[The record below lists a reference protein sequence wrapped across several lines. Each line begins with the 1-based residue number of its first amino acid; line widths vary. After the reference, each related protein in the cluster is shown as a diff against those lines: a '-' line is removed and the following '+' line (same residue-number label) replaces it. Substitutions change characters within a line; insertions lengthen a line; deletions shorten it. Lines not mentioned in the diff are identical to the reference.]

1 MIMEKFEKNYE
12 KFVKTCDLSLML
24 DDYNAMLANRS
35 QPVRILDKLNPYE
48 GIAIG
53 IDREGELL
61 VKVADGAIR
70 KVCSD
75 FLYRKSILEYRSF
88 WNLFRPW
95 NGLQIMV

>member
-1 MIMEKFEKNYE
+1 
-12 KFVKTCDLSLML
+12 ML

-61 VKVADGAIR
+61 VKSRRRRDPKRYAQE
-70 KVCSD
+70 
-75 FLYRKSILEYRSF
+75 KS
-88 WNLFRPW
+88 P
-95 NGLQIMV
+95 

>member
-1 MIMEKFEKNYE
+1 MNHPAFVRRVLALVLTAAVAVGE

-70 KVCSD
+70 KVCSGEVSVRG
-75 FLYRKSILEYRSF
+75 LYSY
-88 WNLFRPW
+88 
-95 NGLQIMV
+95 V